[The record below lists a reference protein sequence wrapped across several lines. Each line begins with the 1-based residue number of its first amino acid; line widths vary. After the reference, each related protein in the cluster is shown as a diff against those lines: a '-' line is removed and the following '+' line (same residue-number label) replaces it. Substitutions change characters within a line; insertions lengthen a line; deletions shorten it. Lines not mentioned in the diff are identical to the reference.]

1 MMKWIRRFLWG
12 LPAPLIL
19 LLLPLVSSMPFSY
32 WNVLAAILA
41 MIIWMVSQEFYERR
55 ARRRLPDDTPA
66 E

>member
-1 MMKWIRRFLWG
+1 MKWIRRFLWG